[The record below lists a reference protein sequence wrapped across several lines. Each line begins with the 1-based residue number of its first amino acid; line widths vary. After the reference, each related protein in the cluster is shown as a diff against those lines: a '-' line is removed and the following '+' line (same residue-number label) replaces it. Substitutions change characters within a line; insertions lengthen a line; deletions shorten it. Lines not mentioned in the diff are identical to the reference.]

1 MNQGKGEHAA
11 TKVSRAE
18 RQAET
23 RERLIEQARIMF
35 LDLGYAATS
44 LDKVAIEAGYSKGAV
59 YSNFEG
65 KEELCLEVLDSIHRE
80 KVRGVA
86 KIFSG
91 EGNLDSQL
99 NLFVEWAQDELVD
112 SRWTG
117 LEFEFAA
124 VAGKNSWVANELVA
138 RHREITELVRLLVVD
153 ISQKFNL
160 RGQEYADR
168 TAAALLSVGIGL
180 GALRSLDPKVDMN
193 VFGDVVRTMI
203 KASSPN
209 PTFGRFDPRI

>member
-1 MNQGKGEHAA
+1 MKQFKSDSSLP
-11 TKVSRAE
+11 KVSRAQ

-23 RERLIEQARIMF
+23 REAIVGQARTMF

-44 LDKVAIEAGYSKGAV
+44 LDKVALEAGYSKGAV

-91 EGNLDSQL
+91 EGDLDMQL
-99 NLFVEWAQDELVD
+99 DVFVGWAQDELVD
-112 SRWTG
+112 SRWTT
-117 LEFEFAA
+117 LEMEFAA
-124 VAGKNSWVANELVA
+124 VARSNPWVARQLVS
-138 RHREITELVRLLVVD
+138 RHREIAELIRLLVVE

-160 RGQEYADR
+160 RGQENAGR
-168 TAAALLSVGIGL
+168 TATALLSVGIGL
-180 GALRSLDPKVDMN
+180 GALRSLDPKIDMN
-193 VFGDVVRTMI
+193 VFRDVVRNMI
-203 KASSPN
+203 EASGVKL
-209 PTFGRFDPRI
+209 GRTEAS